1 MKKLFLGLLIFL
13 SFDLVAQIGGRTT
26 FDFLNFNAN
35 ARVAALG
42 GENVSSSD
50 WDPNM
55 FLTNPANINAEQFQ
69 KVSVN
74 YLPFQADIK
83 KGDFSYVMPFRNFK
97 GMGLGVQ
104 YINYGT
110 FQERDDAGND
120 IGTFTA
126 NEYALTGGVAHQQ
139 GNISLGANL
148 KLIGSH
154 IQGYSAFAIATDIGA
169 NFKHPDN
176 GFQAGLVFKNVG
188 FMLKNYAENQQKTT
202 PFDLQLGW
210 SYKLDHM
217 PLRFS
222 MTAYNLHRWDIQYL
236 DPTRDVSFDS
246 EGEEVP
252 NQKSFGQ
259 KLMRHFVFGGEFML
273 MEGFHLRAGYNFM
286 RRQELKVE
294 ERRALAGFS
303 FGGMIRL
310 GWLEFSYSKV
320 NYHIST
326 GTNVI
331 TLTLDTSKLLKKKE
345 VEVTEI

>member
-1 MKKLFLGLLIFL
+1 MKKLLLSLLFFL
-13 SFDLVAQIGGRTT
+13 SFNLMAQVGGGTT

-42 GENVSSSD
+42 GENISSSD

-55 FLTNPANINAEQFQ
+55 FLTNPANIGSDQYH

-83 KGDFSYVMPFRNFK
+83 KGDISYVIPLNNFK
-97 GMGLGVQ
+97 GIGFGVQ

-110 FQERDDAGND
+110 FQETDETGRD
-120 IGTFTA
+120 IGSFSA
-126 NEYALTGGVAHQQ
+126 NEYAITGGVAHQQ
-139 GNISLGANL
+139 GNISVGANL
-148 KLIGSH
+148 KLIGSQ
-154 IQGYSAFAIATDIGA
+154 IQGFSAFAVATDIGA
-169 NFKHPDN
+169 NFTHPEN

-188 FMLKNYAENQQKTT
+188 FVLNNYTRDQKKTV

-222 MTAYNLHRWDIQYL
+222 MTAHHLHKWDVQYL
-236 DPTRDVSFDS
+236 DPSRDVSFDS
-246 EGEEVP
+246 DGKEVA

-273 MEGFHLRAGYNFM
+273 MDGFHLRAGYNFM
-286 RRQELKVE
+286 RRQELKVD

-310 GWLEFSYSKV
+310 GWLEFSYTKV

-326 GTNVI
+326 GSNVI
-331 TLTLDTSKLLKKKE
+331 SLTLDTGKLLKKKE